1 MIFDQLV
8 AHAVRSAPP
17 APPPRAPRLRAPSSW
32 QSDLDPPRACAACEH
47 GREGVCSR
55 TEVGERSFTAARATG
70 GACGPEARYLTIGS
84 IDYSKE
90 CA

>member
-1 MIFDQLV
+1 MSL
-8 AHAVRSAPP
+8 A
-17 APPPRAPRLRAPSSW
+17 RLQPPSSW